1 MIKQGD
7 VAESLIK
14 NGQMI
19 ESMAAA
25 NETKYDVPLTQ
36 IMDEIYDIYLVDLP
50 QDLGEALQKAQEAK
64 EQLYKKYIDRIVEI
78 K

>member
-7 VAESLIK
+7 IAESLIK

-19 ESMAAA
+19 ESMKAA

-36 IMDEIYDIYLVDLP
+36 IMDEIYDVYLVDLP
-50 QDLGEALQKAQEAK
+50 
-64 EQLYKKYIDRIVEI
+64 
-78 K
+78 